1 MIHEI
6 KDYNE
11 VEGSSYLHMSQ
22 SAWSNKRNILFRGQ
36 TDSQIFIVSS
46 SNAMQVIAIYML
58 R

>member
-11 VEGSSYLHMSQ
+11 VGDSSYLHMSQ
-22 SAWSNKRNILFRGQ
+22 SAWSNKRNILFRGL
-36 TDSQIFIVSS
+36 TDLQIFIVTS
-46 SNAMQVIAIYML
+46 SNAMQVIAIYMV